1 MTVYSQAHSDCEVKL
16 FNCVTP
22 RLPNLRNIRKVVF
35 AGGILPVGAFFFVV
49 SNPSNPQH
57 VSSYDYSYGGVS

>member
-35 AGGILPVGAFFFVV
+35 AGILPVGAFFLSFQTPPIPSTYLAMTTPMVV
-49 SNPSNPQH
+49 
-57 VSSYDYSYGGVS
+57 